1 LSWLKRCLEVRFPLK
16 IAKMIFFRNLKQYK
30 NIAHGVLERK
40 DGSANPFSNLKAE
53 ENVLRA
59 VRDLGCGRATVDN
72 LIFADQVHGKNVHY
86 CPSDISG
93 YIKLNVDG
101 LASAT
106 LGQILVI
113 KTADCLP
120 ILIYDPEKNQVAAIH
135 AGRKGLIKG
144 VIQKAMAVLNSNNK
158 ALIVGIG
165 PHIKKCCYFLRKKDE
180 EYIKNPKWQK
190 YAEKRNGKYYF
201 DLTRIAFG
209 QLKDLGVKEKNIE
222 DMGICTF
229 CEAKRFFSARKRD
242 AEPNFYAEEKDNFP
256 CFGSFIGLR

>member
-1 LSWLKRCLEVRFPLK
+1 
-16 IAKMIFFRNLKQYK
+16 MIFFKNLKQYK

-40 DGSANPFSNLKAE
+40 DGSVNPFSNVKTE
-53 ENVLRA
+53 GNVLRA
-59 VRDLGCGRATVDN
+59 VKDSGYGQATVDN
-72 LIFADQVHGKNVHY
+72 LIFADQVHGNNVHY
-86 CPSDISG
+86 CPQDIGG
-93 YIKLNVDG
+93 YIKLNADG
-101 LASAT
+101 LASTT

-120 ILIYDPEKNQVAAIH
+120 ILIYDPEKNQVAAVH

-144 VIQKAMAVLNSNNK
+144 VIQNAIAVLSSNSQS
-158 ALIVGIG
+158 LIVGIG

-190 YAEKRNGKYYF
+190 YAEKRDGKWYF
-201 DLTRIAFG
+201 DLTQIALD
-209 QLKDLGVKEKNIE
+209 QLQDLGVKEENIE

-229 CEAKRFFSARKRD
+229 CEAERFFSARKRD
-242 AEPNFYAEEKDNFP
+242 AEPNFYAKEKDNFP